1 MYQYLILLF
10 LFIFFLFFSNNYKNK
25 YNKNNNRHKHQ
36 LFAADDSVPLV
47 GGYFIM
53 VVFFFNTQIT
63 LIQNLFFLI
72 IFIIGILSD
81 IKLIN
86 SPKIRFFAQLLTVW
100 MFIYYSKIYL
110 SNTGFDF
117 LDTLLDYKVFN
128 ILFTV
133 YCIII
138 LINGSNFIDGV
149 NGLASGYYL
158 LVLVLVSYLGINES
172 DIINANFCYLLI
184 FALLAICLL
193 NLFNKIYLGDGGS
206 YLLGFFMGSILIS
219 IYVENSN
226 ISSFFIIL
234 LLWYPC
240 FENLFSIIRK
250 NWQKKSPMEPD
261 NNHLHQLMYH
271 YIRKKFKLESKLL
284 PNNVTSIL
292 IISYNLAIFYI
303 ASLNI
308 TDTKYQI
315 SIIIFNIIVY
325 LFLYKK
331 FKKNENLI
339 HDR

>member
-1 MYQYLILLF
+1 
-10 LFIFFLFFSNNYKNK
+10 
-25 YNKNNNRHKHQ
+25 
-36 LFAADDSVPLV
+36 
-47 GGYFIM
+47 
-53 VVFFFNTQIT
+53 
-63 LIQNLFFLI
+63 
-72 IFIIGILSD
+72 
-81 IKLIN
+81 
-86 SPKIRFFAQLLTVW
+86 
-100 MFIYYSKIYL
+100 
-110 SNTGFDF
+110 
-117 LDTLLDYKVFN
+117 
-128 ILFTV
+128 
-133 YCIII
+133 
-138 LINGSNFIDGV
+138 
-149 NGLASGYYL
+149 
-158 LVLVLVSYLGINES
+158 
-172 DIINANFCYLLI
+172 
-184 FALLAICLL
+184 
-193 NLFNKIYLGDGGS
+193 
-206 YLLGFFMGSILIS
+206 MGSILIS

>member
-10 LFIFFLFFSNNYKNK
+10 LFIIFLFFSINYKNK
-25 YNKNNNRHKHQ
+25 YNKGSNRHKHQ
-36 LFAADDSVPLV
+36 LFTADDSVPLV

-53 VVFFFNTQIT
+53 VVFLFNTQIT

-100 MFIYYSKIYL
+100 IFIYYSKIYL

-117 LDTLLDYKVFN
+117 LDTLLNYKIFN

-149 NGLASGYYL
+149 NGLTSGYYL
-158 LVLVLVSYLGINES
+158 LVLVLISYLGINES
-172 DIINANFCYLLI
+172 DIINANFCYFLI

-206 YLLGFFMGSILIS
+206 YLLGFFIGSILIS
-219 IYVENSN
+219 IYIENSD

-250 NWQKKSPMEPD
+250 NWQKKSPMKPD
-261 NNHLHQLMYH
+261 NNHFHQLMYN
-271 YIRKKFKLESKLL
+271 YIKRTFKLESKLL
-284 PNNVTSIL
+284 PNNITSIL
-292 IISYNLAIFYI
+292 IISYNLVIFYI

-308 TDTKYQI
+308 TGSKYQI

-331 FKKNENLI
+331 FKKMKI
-339 HDR
+339 